1 MQLCFFGNAYA
12 LIDRNSAGDVIS
24 LLPLPVSQYGCETC
38 RKKVVYRYQRDSE
51 YADFSQREIFHLK
64 GFGFTGLVGLS
75 PIAFAC
81 KSAGVAVAMEDQ
93 QRDFFANGA
102 KSPQIL
108 MTGDRVLTEP
118 QRNQLEE
125 NFKEIAG
132 GPVKRL
138 WILEAGFTTSPIGV
152 TPQDAEMMASRK
164 FRLANWR
171 DSLAYR
177 LTLSA
182 MLRSQRAGA
191 QASSSKISGFYS
203 TPYSPI
209 SPGGK
214 TAFSVGLSRLRML
227 AGFTLSI
234 ILMVC

>member
-1 MQLCFFGNAYA
+1 M
-12 LIDRNSAGDVIS
+12 
-24 LLPLPVSQYGCETC
+24 
-38 RKKVVYRYQRDSE
+38 VYRYQRDSE

-132 GPVKRL
+132 GPVKTPLDSGSGIYHLTYRRN
-138 WILEAGFTTSPIGV
+138 ATGCRDDGV
-152 TPQDAEMMASRK
+152 P
-164 FRLANWR
+164 
-171 DSLAYR
+171 
-177 LTLSA
+177 
-182 MLRSQRAGA
+182 
-191 QASSSKISGFYS
+191 KI
-203 TPYSPI
+203 P
-209 SPGGK
+209 
-214 TAFSVGLSRLRML
+214 
-227 AGFTLSI
+227 
-234 ILMVC
+234 C